1 MALVLD
7 ARRDALHAIA
17 LDDSAEPLATVSLS
31 EDPIASDGPAAIVV
45 DPSRRTAFVAL
56 APPLPP
62 HPPGPHAR
70 HVLLPSDGALLS
82 LSLDTLSVRARAR
95 TEPDSDGLA
104 LSADGAAL
112 WLSSR
117 ELLRALDARLAPE
130 SRNGTLTR
138 RDPDTLAVTARA
150 RPCLVPSAVAADPT
164 ASTRAWVAC
173 FGEDAL
179 ASVRV
184 DGDALAVE
192 RFAMGEGAGRFPS
205 VRYAPQRV
213 AVDAARG
220 RVWSAQGDS
229 HDLRAFSLVDHRI
242 EVTVLLAAT
251 PMQPLVDGQR
261 VVVPT
266 RDPASV
272 VVVEGDAI
280 ASRFALDESVCVSPV
295 SLARDPSGLYLLCEG
310 DEARDGAI
318 VSLDPT
324 TATRALRRWPVQ
336 GRASAMAL
344 FTERPAEAGR

>member
-1 MALVLD
+1 VALVLD

-17 LDDSAEPLATVSLS
+17 LDDTASPLATVSLS
-31 EDPIASDGPAAIVV
+31 EDPLAADGPAAIVV
-45 DPSRRTAFVAL
+45 DPSRRVAFVAL

-62 HPPGPHAR
+62 HPPGPHNR
-70 HVLLPSDGALLS
+70 HVLLPSDGALVS

-104 LSADGAAL
+104 LSADRAAL

-117 ELLRALDARLAPE
+117 ELLRALDARLSPE
-130 SRNGTLTR
+130 ARNGTLTR
-138 RDPDTLAVTARA
+138 RDPDTLAVTAHA

-164 ASTRAWVAC
+164 GSARAWVAC

-179 ASVRV
+179 SSVQV
-184 DGDALAVE
+184 EGDTLAVE
-192 RFAMGEGAGRFPS
+192 RFVVGEGAGRFPS

-220 RVWSAQGDS
+220 RVWSSQGDS
-229 HDLRAFSLVDHRI
+229 RDLRAFSMVDRRI
-242 EVTVLLAAT
+242 QVTVLLAAT
-251 PMQPLVDGQR
+251 PMQPLVDGAR
-261 VVVPT
+261 VLVPT

-295 SLARDPSGLYLLCEG
+295 SLARDPRGLYLLCEG
-310 DEARDGAI
+310 DESRDGAI
-318 VSLDPT
+318 VSLDPM
-324 TATRALRRWPVQ
+324 TAARALRRWPVP

-344 FTERPAEAGR
+344 FTERPAEANP